1 MKNLAITIAI
11 AAALTACTEKTK
23 TVQSSPSVTY
33 DLTQKGDTAIMTVM
47 DGDSQEVMFVFS
59 DSTVSSTGMSYEKI
73 AEACQAST
81 EEAKTW
87 PLYPESFHYN
97 GPSRITVEKGE
108 IQIIVEGMLKEEP
121 TKFIMKAKTDGTVE
135 RERVI

>member
-1 MKNLAITIAI
+1 MKNLALTIAI

-23 TVQSSPSVTY
+23 TVQTSPSVTY
-33 DLTQKGDTAIMTVM
+33 DLAQRGDTTIMTVM

-59 DSTVSSTGMSYEKI
+59 DSTISSTGMSYEKL

-81 EEAKTW
+81 KEAKTW
-87 PLYPESFHYN
+87 PLYPESFQYN
-97 GPSRITVEKGE
+97 GPSRVTVEKGE

-121 TKFIMKAKTDGTVE
+121 TKFIMKAKTTGKVE

>member
-1 MKNLAITIAI
+1 MKRLALTIAI
-11 AAALTACTEKTK
+11 AAALTACTEKT
-23 TVQSSPSVTY
+23 TVQTKPSIAY
-33 DLTQKGDTAIMTVM
+33 DLTQNGDTSVITVL

-59 DSTVSSTGMSYEKI
+59 DSTVSATGMGYEKI

-81 EEAKTW
+81 KEAKTW
-87 PLYPESFHYN
+87 PLYPESFRYN
-97 GPSRITVEKGE
+97 GPSRVTVEKGE

>member
-1 MKNLAITIAI
+1 MKKLALVIAIT
-11 AAALTACTEKTK
+11 AALAACTEKTA
-23 TVQSSPSVTY
+23 VQTKPSVAYSLDQT
-33 DLTQKGDTAIMTVM
+33 GDTSIITIL

-59 DSTVSSTGMSYEKI
+59 DSALSATGMSYEKA

-87 PLYPESFHYN
+87 PLYPKSFRYN
-97 GPSRITVEKGE
+97 GLSRIVIEKGE
-108 IQIIVEGMLKEEP
+108 IQIIVEGALEGEP

>member
-1 MKNLAITIAI
+1 MKNLAIVIAI
-11 AAALTACTEKTK
+11 TAALAACTEKT
-23 TVQSSPSVTY
+23 TVETKPSIAY
-33 DLTQKGDTAIMTVM
+33 DLTQNGDTSVITVL

-59 DSTVSSTGMSYEKI
+59 DSTVSATGMGYEKL

-81 EEAKTW
+81 REAKNW